1 MSILICYDGSASAEH
16 VLAVTEKVVG
26 NVPTVL
32 LHIWNPPERVLAD
45 AFADRQDDGGP
56 TYEELETW
64 VQERAADTLNE
75 GQTLAD
81 SLGLPVTPRSE
92 RNRSTVPDTIL
103 EIADELDAELIVTGT
118 HGTTAVQPGLLGSV
132 SGAVVHR
139 ARRPVLVVPNDGDR

>member
-1 MSILICYDGSASAEH
+1 MSILICYDGSESAKH
-16 VLAVTEKVVG
+16 LLAVTEKVVG
-26 NVPTVL
+26 NASTVL
-32 LHIWNPPERVLAD
+32 LNVWSPPERVLAD

-56 TYEELETW
+56 TYDELETW
-64 VQERAADTLNE
+64 VRERAADTLND
-75 GQTLAD
+75 GQTLAG
-81 SLGLPVTPRSE
+81 SLGLAVTPRSE

-139 ARRPVLVVPNDGDR
+139 ARRPVLVVPKDSDR